1 MSNENHLVQVVKEE
15 TKGEQWSNKLDFI
28 FTMIGSLVGLGNVWR
43 FPYLCYKNGGG
54 AFLIPYFMFVLFC
67 GIPLIFL
74 ELAVGQFTGQGGITC
89 WTKMC
94 PLFTGVGIGGIVCLS
109 LSVVYYIV
117 IMAWALFYLAYSFTN
132 DLPWATC
139 NHTWNTP
146 TCLADTVTCNFTP
159 GGNGTNYYNYTSPAT
174 EFWERKVLSISGGID
189 EVGELKWDLMLCLL
203 AVWIIL
209 WVCLF
214 KGVKTSGKIVYFTA
228 TFPLVILFI
237 LLVRGVTLPNAIY
250 GIKYYLYPNLK
261 RLGDAQVWLD
271 AGTQVIFSNFIAF
284 SMLPSLGSYNEYNYN
299 CYKYV
304 IIVGCINSCVS
315 FISGLAIF
323 SVLGFMAKEQG
334 VDIATVAEHGPGLVF
349 IVYPR
354 AVAMMPLPGLW
365 AVLFFIMLIL
375 LGIDSEFASVEGIMK
390 SVLDRLQMQ
399 QHRVPFLTGIG
410 IISFGIGLTMVTEGT
425 LIYLLV
431 DFKPLFY
438 NSYEYPQWAQ
448 GVGWCLALASML
460 CVPLYALLRLLLA
473 DGPLYMRL
481 KLLLKPEHD
490 DLETWSRLRR
500 GLPVVVTPDAQSNIS
515 STDFKLTAL

>member
-28 FTMIGSLVGLGNVWR
+28 FTMIGTLVGLGNVWR

-67 GIPLIFL
+67 GIPVIFL

-94 PLFTGVGIGGIVCLS
+94 PLFTGVGIGGIVCLF
-109 LSVVYYIV
+109 LTLVYYIV

-146 TCLADTVTCNFTP
+146 TCLADTVTHNFTP
-159 GGNGTNYYNYTSPAT
+159 GGNGTNNYNYTSPAT

-214 KGVKTSGKIVYFTA
+214 KGVKISGKIVYFTA

-237 LLVRGVTLPNAIY
+237 LLVRGVTLPNAVY
-250 GIKYYLYPNLK
+250 GMKYYLYPNLQ
-261 RLGDAQVWLD
+261 RLGDAQVWMD
-271 AGTQVIFSNFIAF
+271 AGTQVLFSTAISVSLLT
-284 SMLPSLGSYNEYNYN
+284 SMGSYNKYNYN
-299 CYKYV
+299 CYKYT

-375 LGIDSEFASVEGIMK
+375 LGIDTEFALIEGGIK

-410 IISFGIGLTMVTEGT
+410 IISFGIGLTMVTEGGMYVFQLFDYYAVSGVCLLWIT
-425 LIYLLV
+425 FFESITIGWLYGNSYLLSGG
-431 DFKPLFY
+431 FPTTFL
-438 NSYEYPQWAQ
+438 QWLRISPM
-448 GVGWCLALASML
+448 GTGCRLVFGFGIHALCPSL
-460 CVPLYALLRLLLA
+460 CPA
-473 DGPLYMRL
+473 
-481 KLLLKPEHD
+481 E
-490 DLETWSRLRR
+490 
-500 GLPVVVTPDAQSNIS
+500 VTAC
-515 STDFKLTAL
+515 